1 MRTVTDDLAR
11 LGDELGGLDLVQG
24 PGGNASVKDG
34 DALVVKA
41 SGVRLR
47 DLADPAARA
56 RVPLARVLAALDGDG
71 AAEREVNAAQPRP
84 SLEAYFHALGPRV
97 VAHTHPL
104 GALLVACAAG
114 RGAPSVAGA
123 RVVEVG
129 YARPGRPLALRVR
142 EALGAGGG
150 PTLVLL
156 RAHGLIA
163 YADTAAEAIALTRAF
178 DDACRARFGEAT
190 SVGERVARY
199 REGAVRAVAGG
210 LALPLPGRSGNAGAL
225 FPDAAVFCPEV
236 AVASLGALD
245 EVAAQALSLAPRS
258 AVLTDGEGRALVA
271 PSARA
276 LDYALEVLA
285 AHEVLAEALGGDAD
299 PLPDDEARAVAS
311 MPSELHRLARAASA

>member
-1 MRTVTDDLAR
+1 MTDELTR
-11 LGDELGGLDLVQG
+11 IGDELGGLDHVQG

-47 DLADPAARA
+47 DLADPASRA
-56 RVPLARVLAALDGDG
+56 RVPLARVLEALDGDA

-104 GALLVACAAG
+104 GALLVACASG
-114 RGAPSVAGA
+114 REVPSVAGA

-129 YARPGRPLALRVR
+129 YARPGRPLALLVR
-142 EALGAGGG
+142 DALGTVGGA
-150 PTLVLL
+150 TLVLL

-163 YADTAAEAIALTRAF
+163 YADSAAAAIVLTRAF

-199 REGAVRAVAGG
+199 RQQEARAVTGG
-210 LALPLPGRSGNAGAL
+210 LALPLPGRARSDGAL

-245 EVAAQALSLAPRS
+245 EVASQALSLAPRS
-258 AVLTDGEGRALVA
+258 AVLTDGERRALVA
-271 PSARA
+271 PSSRA

-285 AHEVLAEALGGDAD
+285 AHEVLAEALGGDAA